1 MVLGGRALHRI
12 TRPSAPETFRPRQ
25 RKRLAGDAAIV
36 ASVGATPGGAVD
48 VPAVWES
55 SMGPLPLVIR
65 IVTILAGTAVG
76 TAAVCREPDPF
87 AASRR
92 RMVDEDLAREGITDA
107 RVLEALRSVPRHL
120 FVKPEHVRAAYLD
133 QALDIGHGQT
143 ISPPFVVASMTQA
156 VDPQPTDRILEIGT
170 GSGYQAAVLAELGAE
185 VFTVEI
191 VAPLG
196 EAAAA
201 TLRRLGYDR
210 VRTRIGDGSLGW
222 PEHAPFAKII
232 VTCSPEQV
240 PQPLV
245 DQLAEGGRLIV
256 PLGEQYQQVLH
267 VFEKRGGRLVDT
279 ALVPTLFVPMTGAAE
294 TERQVRPDPRRP
306 ALVNGG
312 FERST
317 LEPGKA
323 DGWHYQRRSRIVD
336 GDAPEGR
343 RFLQFANAEPGRSAH
358 MLQGMAID
366 GRSIAAVDVALRMRL
381 EEAGPGTRPQ
391 EAAGLML
398 HFFDARR
405 AYLGSRVLGPWHA
418 DVPTWADVDGRLEV
432 PADAAEAIL
441 QVGLNGAT
449 GTLSLDDLRLS
460 VEARD

>member
-1 MVLGGRALHRI
+1 M
-12 TRPSAPETFRPRQ
+12 EPR
-25 RKRLAGDAAIV
+25 RR
-36 ASVGATPGGAVD
+36 
-48 VPAVWES
+48 
-55 SMGPLPLVIR
+55 VIR
-65 IVTILAGTAVG
+65 IATIVAGVV
-76 TAAVCREPDPF
+76 AAATTVAGEPDPY

-92 RMVDEDLAREGITDA
+92 QMVDEHLAREGITDP
-107 RVLEALRSVPRHL
+107 RVLEAMGRVPRHL
-120 FVKPEHVRAAYLD
+120 FVKPEHLRAAYFD
-133 QALDIGHGQT
+133 QALDIGHKQT

-156 VDPQPTDRILEIGT
+156 IDPRPTDKILEIGT

-185 VFTVEI
+185 VSTIEI

-201 TLRRLGYDR
+201 TLERLGYNR
-210 VRTRIGDGSLGW
+210 VRVRIGDGALGW
-222 PEHAPFAKII
+222 PEHAPFDKII
-232 VTCSPEQV
+232 VTCSPERV

-267 VFEKRGGRLVDT
+267 VFEKHDGRLVDT
-279 ALVPTLFVPMTGAAE
+279 ALMPTLFVPMTGAAD
-294 TERQVRPDPRRP
+294 TERRVRPDPRQP
-306 ALVNGG
+306 GIVNGG
-312 FERST
+312 FEVST
-317 LEPGKA
+317 VEPGKA
-323 DGWHYQRRSRIVD
+323 DGWHYQRRSRVVD

-343 RFLQFANAEPGRSAH
+343 RFLEFDNAEPGRSAH

-366 GRSIAAVDVALRMRL
+366 GRSIGAVDVSLQMRL
-381 EEAGPGTRPQ
+381 EGAGPGIRPQ

-405 AYLGSRVLGPWHA
+405 GYLGSQVLGPWSA
-418 DVPTWADVDGRLEV
+418 EVPAWAAVSGRLAV
-432 PADAAEAIL
+432 PADATEAIV

-449 GTLSLDDLRLS
+449 GTLSLDDLRLA

>member
-1 MVLGGRALHRI
+1 M
-12 TRPSAPETFRPRQ
+12 EPR
-25 RKRLAGDAAIV
+25 RRL
-36 ASVGATPGGAVD
+36 
-48 VPAVWES
+48 
-55 SMGPLPLVIR
+55 IR
-65 IVTILAGTAVG
+65 IVTML
-76 TAAVCREPDPF
+76 AAVAAAAVAGEPDPLV
-87 AASRR
+87 ASRR
-92 RMVDEDLAREGITDA
+92 RMVDEDLAREGITDQ
-107 RVLEALRSVPRHL
+107 RVLDALRRVPRHL
-120 FVKPEHVRAAYLD
+120 FVKPEHLRAAYFD
-133 QALDIGHGQT
+133 QALDIGHRQT

-156 VDPQPTDRILEIGT
+156 IDPRPADRILEIGT

-196 EAAAA
+196 ETAAA

-210 VRTRIGDGSLGW
+210 VQVRVGDGSLGW
-222 PEHAPFAKII
+222 PEQAPFDKII
-232 VTCSPEQV
+232 VTCSPERV

-256 PLGEQYQQVLH
+256 PLGERYQQVLH
-267 VFEKRGGRLVDT
+267 LYEKRAGQLVDT

-294 TERQVRPDPRRP
+294 TERRVRPDPRRP
-306 ALVNGG
+306 AIVNGG
-312 FERST
+312 FEQST
-317 LEPGKA
+317 VEPGKA
-323 DGWHYQRRSRIVD
+323 DGWHYQRRSRVVD

-343 RFLQFANAEPGRSAH
+343 RFLEFENTDPGRSAQ

-366 GRSIAAVDVALRMRL
+366 GRSIAAVDVSLRMRL
-381 EEAGPGTRPQ
+381 AGAGPGTRPQ
-391 EAAGLML
+391 ESAGLIL

-405 AYLGSRVLGPWHA
+405 AHLGSRVLGPWHA
-418 DVPTWADVDGRLEV
+418 EEPTWTAAGGRIEV
-432 PADAAEAIL
+432 PEEAAEAIV